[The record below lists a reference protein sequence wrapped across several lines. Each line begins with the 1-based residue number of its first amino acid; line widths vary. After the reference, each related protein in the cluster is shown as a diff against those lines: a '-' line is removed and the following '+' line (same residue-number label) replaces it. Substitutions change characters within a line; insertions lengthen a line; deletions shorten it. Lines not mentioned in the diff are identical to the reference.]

1 MLSLIKRFIRN
12 NDGSTG
18 IEYGIIAAVISVGL
32 IGGAT
37 AIGNITTTQ
46 LQEVSEAMDNAG

>member
-1 MLSLIKRFIRN
+1 MFSLIKRFIRN

-37 AIGNITTTQ
+37 AIGNITTTL